1 MMFQAILYERGEH
14 IDSTD
19 SGISCLG
26 DLTHHQSPLTQA
38 ESVEYAVCHGYVKV
52 SLSKMGQEP

>member
-1 MMFQAILYERGEH
+1 MPNITYSKIYLHYDMFQAMLYERGEH

-38 ESVEYAVCHGYVKV
+38 ESVEYAVCH
-52 SLSKMGQEP
+52 